1 MTIGDSIKRIRMQ
14 KEITQKELADALGVS
29 VQAVSAYET
38 GKRRP
43 RMGTLNRFATA
54 LGVTVEELT
63 QGVDFLPDDR
73 NPGGGYIPA
82 AEMFRMQAIQGALRD
97 AQDDVT
103 RQALLEQLEQIT
115 SGMLDSVLLNV
126 FHVLSNENKQEAIR
140 YCEELAASQPDYDF
154 AKQKTGRR
162 TAKTYNE
169 LRAEQRAGHVPTI
182 YQIDELV
189 SPPAG
194 ENQAE
199 PDPKPE

>member
-82 AEMFRMQAIQGALRD
+82 VEMFRMQAIQRKG
-97 AQDDVT
+97 VCCPV
-103 RQALLEQLEQIT
+103 
-115 SGMLDSVLLNV
+115 G
-126 FHVLSNENKQEAIR
+126 IR
-140 YCEELAASQPDYDF
+140 MVRKDRY
-154 AKQKTGRR
+154 GH
-162 TAKTYNE
+162 TAKRIGYCFFI
-169 LRAEQRAGHVPTI
+169 LKF
-182 YQIDELV
+182 
-189 SPPAG
+189 S
-194 ENQAE
+194 
-199 PDPKPE
+199 